1 MFYKLLIVKYK
12 ESFIFLIILFYFTSC
27 SERLLMYSYVNDA
40 KKCGYIVVKRSDD
53 KICDIQV
60 SLSDPDSVE
69 NYATRNTNYIVWFE
83 FLDNKIQN
91 IGKLESYKTK
101 NSITYKL
108 FSHISTICVNNPV
121 RIFVT
126 EEVNV
131 NTTSPSSMIIASSKK
146 F

>member
-1 MFYKLLIVKYK
+1 
-12 ESFIFLIILFYFTSC
+12 
-27 SERLLMYSYVNDA
+27 MYSYVNDA

-60 SLSDPDSVE
+60 SLSDTDSVE

-101 NSITYKL
+101 KSITYKL
-108 FSHISTICVNNPV
+108 FAHINTICVNNPV